1 MSATGT
7 AVLDFGAA
15 PGNNMASV
23 VITGQAAILA
33 GSLVESWLM
42 YSTSADHNEMEHLVV
57 PMNIRCGTIVP
68 GTGFTIYGMS
78 DWVLTGKWTLQWV
91 WN

>member
-57 PMNIRCGTIVP
+57 PMQLRCGTIVP
-68 GTGFTIYGMS
+68 GTGFTIYAMS
-78 DWVLTGKWTLQWV
+78 EWVLTGAWTLQWV
-91 WN
+91 WS